1 MRNIPGLTGASVAE
15 TGCDHV
21 CRRQIRSPLE
31 RGAAA
36 TDPTTPDRP
45 KRNLD
50 YPLWLTIGTVDV
62 QTSTVVHGMCSAGFT
77 DILCGAGRRGAVRL
91 GDVWFRLLRQCGA
104 PPGDGQFGHVRRHRA
119 PRSRASISASPK
131 IAITENRDP
140 RLRDEAVLR
149 GILGRIIFPKY
160 KYMKV

>member
-15 TGCDHV
+15 AGCDHV
-21 CRRQIRSPLE
+21 CRRQIRSSLE
-31 RGAAA
+31 RGAAT

-62 QTSTVVHGMCSAGFT
+62 QTSTVVHGMCSADFT

-104 PPGDGQFGHVRRHRA
+104 PPGDILYPLRA
-119 PRSRASISASPK
+119 ASSRSRGSRFSVK
-131 IAITENRDP
+131 MHD
-140 RLRDEAVLR
+140 LRSSMIKRQFVPNSCNNFEL
-149 GILGRIIFPKY
+149 
-160 KYMKV
+160 